1 MRLVRDRLGVET
13 KQGYGLSETSPT
25 THSQCWEQWN
35 NPIGSVGPMM
45 PNMYSKIVGDD
56 GKELSVGE
64 EGEIWLKGPNIM
76 KGGLANHC
84 QFLI

>member
-1 MRLVRDRLGVET
+1 
-13 KQGYGLSETSPT
+13 
-25 THSQCWEQWN
+25 
-35 NPIGSVGPMM
+35 MM